1 MENQESR
8 RVPLYYFQ
16 HRKIIILVWI
26 VGRQG
31 NDGKCYFI
39 YSVYSKDKKSKED
52 MIERPSHNF
61 ESNFKNVMYLK
72 HQESR
77 TKGHGNPREMQ
88 NKVT

>member
-1 MENQESR
+1 MES
-8 RVPLYYFQ
+8 
-16 HRKIIILVWI
+16 
-26 VGRQG
+26 QG

-39 YSVYSKDKKSKED
+39 YSVYSKDKKSKEN

-77 TKGHGNPREMQ
+77 TKGHGNPWEMQ

>member
-1 MENQESR
+1 
-8 RVPLYYFQ
+8 
-16 HRKIIILVWI
+16 
-26 VGRQG
+26 
-31 NDGKCYFI
+31 
-39 YSVYSKDKKSKED
+39 

-61 ESNFKNVMYLK
+61 ESNFKNVIYLK